1 MEKMELRVLPSNLQ
15 FASENDD
22 LIVEGL
28 VNRTESWSHE
38 LGMRKKFRERVLK
51 GAFNRAIQDSKR
63 IDFLGEHRNDQL
75 LATTENGSLVLWED
89 EEGLKM
95 RAKISPTSYGK
106 DFYTL
111 MKDGL
116 INHMSFGFRSL
127 SDKWRKLSDGTYER
141 SIEKLALSEVSVVRN
156 PAYPQ
161 SMISARGID
170 LIEEVEI
177 PTEIEECEEKEMD
190 LKEIQESI
198 RSLQEKLDELTKS
211 TVEEE
216 VKEDPTEKVEEE
228 TTEETVEETKTEEVE
243 TVEETKEDEVEEL
256 EKSNNEESVENDNKS
271 VEETEETTTEEV
283 EEERNFMVDIFK
295 KYQEL
300 QKYKTL

>member
-1 MEKMELRVLPSNLQ
+1 MENMELRVLPSNLQ
-15 FASENDD
+15 FASDNDD

-38 LGMRKKFRERVLK
+38 LGIRKKFKERVLK
-51 GAFNRAIQDSKR
+51 GVFNRAIQEAHR

-161 SMISARGID
+161 SMISARGIN

-177 PTEIEECEEKEMD
+177 PTDIEEECEEKEMD

-216 VKEDPTEKVEEE
+216 KNFDPKEEVKEE
-228 TTEETVEETKTEEVE
+228 TTEEVVEETKTE
-243 TVEETKEDEVEEL
+243 VEESVKESNESEEL
-256 EKSNNEESVENDNKS
+256 TKVHSEESVESDDKS
-271 VEETEETTTEEV
+271 VKETEESKTEV
-283 EEERNFMVDIFK
+283 EVEERNFMVDIFK
-295 KYQEL
+295 RYQEL